1 MSKLLN
7 ELTWMDNETKL
18 EAKKKLVK
26 MKQFLAY
33 PDELLDRE
41 KVDEYYNYLE
51 INEDDYF
58 GNVLASY
65 RFDVRNMD
73 LEFRKAIDPED
84 WRNQRVAVVN
94 AFYSFS
100 DNSMHLPAGILQGIF
115 CFLNHYRIL

>member
-7 ELTWMDNETKL
+7 ELTWMDDETKL

-58 GNVLASY
+58 GNVLRTL

-100 DNSMHLPAGILQGIF
+100 YNAMHLPAGILQGIF
-115 CFLNHYRIL
+115 RFLKHYRIL